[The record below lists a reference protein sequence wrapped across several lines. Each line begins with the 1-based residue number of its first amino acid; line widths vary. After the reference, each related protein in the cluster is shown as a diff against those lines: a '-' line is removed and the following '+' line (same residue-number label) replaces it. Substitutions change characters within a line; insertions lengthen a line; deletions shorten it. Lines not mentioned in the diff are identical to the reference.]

1 MSADPG
7 RVEPMRVLV
16 TGGTGFVGSH
26 TVAALVERGHDVR
39 LFVRAPERIPPALE
53 PLGVSGLPYSVGDV
67 TDPAAVERAM
77 EGCDAVIHCASVFTL
92 SSRDGDQVRRNN
104 VDGAE
109 VVLGAAHRLGLDPI
123 VHVSSFSALLPPE
136 GRVLTARS
144 PVGNPR
150 GPYFRSKADSDRV
163 ARRYQESGAPVVIT
177 YPGTVVGPHDP
188 HVGEVTS
195 SLLDIL
201 KGRTPVVPTGGF
213 PIVDVG
219 SVASVHAAVVRKGQ
233 GPRRYMVTG
242 RRTTAAGLIG
252 MLGDVTGRRIRFVT
266 VPARS
271 LAPVA
276 RLADLVQRVLPWRLP
291 LGSQAVDVLKW
302 DVRCDDS
309 ATTREFGIV
318 YPDTRDVL
326 AETVRWLARI
336 GRLSPKQAGL
346 PAFPSSPST
355 GED

>member
-1 MSADPG
+1 MQADPDPL
-7 RVEPMRVLV
+7 EPMRVLV

-39 LFVRAPERIPPALE
+39 LFVRAPERVPPALE
-53 PLGVSGLPYSVGDV
+53 PLGVPGLPYSVGDV
-67 TDPAAVERAM
+67 TDPAAVEAAM
-77 EGCDAVIHCASVFTL
+77 AGCDAVVHCASVFTL
-92 SSRDGDQVRRNN
+92 ISRDGEQIRRNN
-104 VDGAE
+104 VGGAE
-109 VVLGAAHRLGLDPI
+109 VVIGTAHRLGLDPI
-123 VHVSSFSALLPPE
+123 VHVSSFSALLPPG
-136 GRVLTARS
+136 GRVLTANS

-177 YPGTVVGPHDP
+177 YPGTVVGPYDP

-195 SLLDIL
+195 SLVDIL

-213 PIVDVG
+213 PIVDVR
-219 SVASVHAAVVRKGQ
+219 SVAGAHAAVMRPGR
-233 GPRRYMVTG
+233 GPRRYMVAG
-242 RRTTAAGLIG
+242 RRTTAAGLVG
-252 MLGDVTGRRIRFVT
+252 MLGDMTGRRIRFVT

-276 RLADLVQRVLPWRLP
+276 RLADLVQHVLPWRLP
-291 LGSQAVDVLKW
+291 LGSQAVDVLMW
-302 DVRCDDS
+302 DAHCDDS
-309 ATTREFGIV
+309 DTTRELGIV

-326 AETVRWLARI
+326 AETVRWLAHT

-346 PAFPSSPST
+346 LALPSSPPRAR
-355 GED
+355 